1 MRYTVNI
8 IVSIKDV
15 IKKMDI
21 EIPENISN
29 IRSFYLYL
37 KEKCNLP
44 KFNQS
49 EVCICSKDKNRD
61 ITLFVISDAE
71 TVLYSPFEDISMFAS
86 ISPLYISYSST
97 IARAEEI
104 FLANEGSHYY
114 MWHEGYEEEFSKY
127 GIAKEQEE
135 EWLQKHYLSPRIP

>member
-21 EIPENISN
+21 GIPEYISN
-29 IRSFYLYL
+29 IQSFYLYL
-37 KEKCNLP
+37 KEKCDLP
-44 KFNQS
+44 HVNQG

-61 ITLFVISDAE
+61 ITLFVITDTES
-71 TVLYSPFEDISMFAS
+71 VLYSPFEDISMFAS
-86 ISPLYISYSST
+86 ISPLYISYCNT

-104 FLANEGSHYY
+104 FLANEGSHY
-114 MWHEGYEEEFSKY
+114 
-127 GIAKEQEE
+127 
-135 EWLQKHYLSPRIP
+135 P